1 MSKFFTVLLI
11 FLTVMACGSDKEN
24 NSQKIS
30 DRAMLGYTNSGAF
43 LYVQDDWSKTII
55 PIEMNNSNLNSL
67 TQSVDELNRAQR
79 IIYKGSTQ
87 EGFII
92 NYVDAHGNMQSIQ
105 LSSNQYSGY
114 GHTNYDNSY
123 DSSHLN
129 NTSEMRSQIAQ
140 RYGDLIDIN
149 QASIT
154 DMMNTISIGS
164 YNHI

>member
-1 MSKFFTVLLI
+1 
-11 FLTVMACGSDKEN
+11 
-24 NSQKIS
+24 
-30 DRAMLGYTNSGAF
+30 
-43 LYVQDDWSKTII
+43 
-55 PIEMNNSNLNSL
+55 MNNSNLNSL